1 MEAETAIAAGWPA
14 QRRHQKT
21 RGVDHAGRTGGL
33 SPNHGIQETRVR
45 PIRRCHFF
53 TIKNIYWLEDDED
66 DEDDV
71 DDEENQDEER
81 EEMEIQELEELEEM
95 LEMTQNEDEQND
107 GTRKLSDVQM
117 RRQARVDWKPEVVLQ
132 QISALFRSWTLI
144 GTDKSMKLV

>member
-1 MEAETAIAAGWPA
+1 MGSKKPAFDQSDVAIFSLSRTHLLTGWSE
-14 QRRHQKT
+14 KE
-21 RGVDHAGRTGGL
+21 DDE
-33 SPNHGIQETRVR
+33 ID
-45 PIRRCHFF
+45 
-53 TIKNIYWLEDDED
+53 EDDED

-117 RRQARVDWKPEVVLQ
+117 RRQARVDWKPEAVLQ

>member
-1 MEAETAIAAGWPA
+1 MGSKKPAFDQSDVAIFSLS
-14 QRRHQKT
+14 
-21 RGVDHAGRTGGL
+21 RTDLLTG
-33 SPNHGIQETRVR
+33 SEKEDDEIDDIDE
-45 PIRRCHFF
+45 ID
-53 TIKNIYWLEDDED
+53 EDDED
-66 DEDDV
+66 DEDNV

-117 RRQARVDWKPEVVLQ
+117 RRQARVDWKPEAVLQ
-132 QISALFRSWTLI
+132 RISALFRSWTLI